1 MKKIFLLLSL
11 AIVGF
16 SYGQNQ
22 VLSIDDAILKGRTTL
37 APERLSQMMWKP
49 DSKTISYVGKK
60 NGKEVLIY
68 INTPSLTRD
77 TVLTIEDFYNSF
89 YSIMPEEKK
98 MERFPAFNWA
108 DNNTILYNYN
118 NTMYVYDMNSKK
130 TTLKVKM
137 PAMAENF
144 DYDKIN
150 NRIAYTVG
158 NNLYVSDI
166 TSKDVLMDYQ
176 KRGKKEGVVQTDA
189 INANEGGYALVVGKT
204 VHRSEFGITKGTFW
218 SPKGNKLAYYRM
230 NETMVTD
237 YGLMKFDSKP
247 SGIENIKYPMAGAKS
262 HEVKVYFY
270 DFTKKRNLVVETGE
284 PAEQYLTN
292 IAWSPNE
299 DYLYIAIVNRAQNEM
314 KMNMYDG
321 ITGKFIKTLFIE
333 THDKYVEPEKPV
345 LFVKNNEKQF
355 IWQSERDGFN
365 NLYLYERGGKLLKQ
379 LTNLKQHI
387 SEVLN
392 FDATG
397 NNLYF
402 MAFSADGMNK
412 YLYSVELKTSKITQH
427 TKIEGIHTPLVSDDG
442 VYIVDNFS
450 NLTTPRQIILSD
462 NKGRLYGSIVNA
474 INPIIN
480 YQATEISL
488 GKIKSTDGTT
498 DLNYRLIKP
507 ANFDATKK
515 YPCIVYV
522 YGGPHAQM
530 VTNSWLG
537 QAELWMLSFAQ
548 QGYVIFTVDN
558 RGSLNR
564 GLNFENITHRQ
575 LGKIEIA
582 DQLAGVNFLKQQS
595 FVDSTKLGVYGWSFG
610 GFMATSLMTRTPD
623 VFKVG
628 VAGGAVIDWSMYEI
642 MYTERYM
649 DTPEENPEGYKENNL
664 LNYTKNLKGR
674 LLLIH
679 GTNDDVV
686 LWNHTLNYVKKS
698 VDDGVLVDYAVY
710 PTHAHN
716 VLGPDRV
723 HLFKKINQYFND
735 FLK

>member
-89 YSIMPEEKK
+89 YSIIPEEKK
-98 MERFPAFNWA
+98 MERFPAFSWA

-144 DYDKIN
+144 DYEKIN

-270 DFTKKRNLVVETGE
+270 DFAKKRNLVVETGE

-321 ITGKFIKTLFIE
+321 LTGKFIKTLFIE
-333 THDKYVEPEKPV
+333 AHDKYVEPEKPV

-537 QAELWMLSFAQ
+537 QAELWMVAFAQ